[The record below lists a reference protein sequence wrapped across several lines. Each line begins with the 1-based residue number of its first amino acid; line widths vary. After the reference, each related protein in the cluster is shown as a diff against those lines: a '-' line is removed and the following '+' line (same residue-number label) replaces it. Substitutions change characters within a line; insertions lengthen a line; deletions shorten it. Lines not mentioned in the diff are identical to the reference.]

1 MMPYPPRL
9 PAALRWTACVVLAL
23 QLAGCA
29 TAPGGSGDSKAAS
42 TTAAPKGESEALMAA
57 ENALRD
63 GDCRGAAENYLA
75 AARAST
81 DAAAAMRAS
90 QLAVGCEQFTTARLA
105 TQRWLELD
113 PWSGDAALTSAL
125 VALKRYDLKEARKA
139 LTSWRDSGSA
149 GSQDPL
155 RFAEL
160 LQQETDATAV
170 YRVFG
175 DVLVNDDSTS
185 EVLLAEAR
193 LAMAANNMKVARAAA
208 ERALVLDSDLVE
220 ARIIILRAMSVQG
233 DHDAAIEG
241 ARALR
246 GVLEGEDVFLVSDLL
261 TAADRNEEARKELEP
276 LAAESETKLGA
287 ERRLIAMSMQEG
299 DFAAAE
305 ERLKPLMGER
315 GTTALA
321 ILVMA
326 QLSEQKGD
334 DARAMQ
340 SYQLLADSSLA
351 LTARR
356 AAARL
361 LLKHG
366 DKKNALMLL
375 DEYAAQN
382 PEARVETG
390 ASRAQLLVQAGDLP
404 GALQGLDELDE
415 AYPDHPDL
423 EYQRATVLESGG
435 RTRDAIAVFERA
447 QKARP
452 DDPQLSN
459 ALGFTLADHNQKLG
473 KAEELVRHALSV
485 SPDSPAIQD
494 SLGWVL
500 FRRGKLNDALPI
512 LKRAW
517 HNSGDSE
524 IAAHYGEALWKSGDQ
539 GQARYIWQQAL
550 NTDPSHAGLR
560 ATMSRLTGEEVGTPQ

>member
-1 MMPYPPRL
+1 
-9 PAALRWTACVVLAL
+9 
-23 QLAGCA
+23 
-29 TAPGGSGDSKAAS
+29 
-42 TTAAPKGESEALMAA
+42 MAA
-57 ENALRD
+57 ENALRE
-63 GDCRGAAENYLA
+63 GDCRAASENYLA
-75 AARAST
+75 AAQASA
-81 DAAAAMRAS
+81 DPDVAMRAS
-90 QLAVGCEQFTTARLA
+90 QLAVGCEQFTTARAA
-105 TQRWLELD
+105 TQRWLQLD
-113 PWSGDAALTSAL
+113 AWSGDAALTAAL
-125 VALKRYDLKEARKA
+125 VALKRYDLPEARKA
-139 LTSWRDSGSA
+139 LTQWRDGGSA

-170 YRVFG
+170 YRVFR
-175 DVLVNDDSTS
+175 DVLVGEDPTS
-185 EVLLAEAR
+185 EVLLAQAR
-193 LAMAANNMKVARAAA
+193 LAMAGQNMQVARAAA
-208 ERALVLDSDLVE
+208 ERALTLDSDMVE
-220 ARIIILRAMSVQG
+220 ARIIILRSLSMQG
-233 DHDAAIEG
+233 QHDAAIEG

-246 GVLEGEDVFLVSDLL
+246 GVLDGEDVFLVADLL
-261 TAADRNEEARKELEP
+261 TAADRNDEARKELEP
-276 LAAESETKLGA
+276 LAADEATKLGA

-305 ERLKPLMGER
+305 ARLAPLMGER
-315 GTTALA
+315 GATALA

-340 SYQLLADSSLA
+340 SYRLLADSSLA

-356 AAARL
+356 GAARL

-366 DKKNALMLL
+366 DKKNALALL
-375 DEYAAQN
+375 DDYAAQN

-390 ASRAQLLVQAGDLP
+390 ATRAFLLAQSGDVE
-404 GALQGLDELDE
+404 GALQGLDQLQQ
-415 AYPDHPDL
+415 AYPDHPEL
-423 EYQRATVLESGG
+423 EYQRATVLEAGG
-435 RTRDAIAVFERA
+435 RTREAIAAFEKA

-459 ALGFTLADHNQKLG
+459 ALGFTLADHGQKLTR
-473 KAEELVRHALSV
+473 AEELVRHALEV
-485 SPDSPAIQD
+485 SPDNPAIQD

-500 FRRGKLNDALPI
+500 FRRGKIAEALPV

-524 IAAHYGEALWKSGDQ
+524 IAAHYGEALWKSGDE

-550 NTDPSHAGLR
+550 NTDPSSTGVR
-560 ATMSRLTGEEVGTPQ
+560 NTMSRLTGEEVGKPR

>member
-1 MMPYPPRL
+1 MPHPPRL
-9 PAALRWTACVVLAL
+9 TAALRWTVCVVLTI
-23 QLAGCA
+23 QLAACA
-29 TAPGGSGDSKAAS
+29 TAPSGEPAAAS
-42 TTAAPKGESEALMAA
+42 PAPKGESEALMAA
-57 ENALRD
+57 ENALRA
-63 GDCRGAAENYLA
+63 GDCRGASENYLA

-81 DAAAAMRAS
+81 DSAAAMRAS
-90 QLAVGCEQFTTARLA
+90 QLAVGCEQFTTARMA
-105 TQRWLELD
+105 TQRWLQLD

-125 VALKRYDLKEARKA
+125 VALKRYDLKEARTA
-139 LTSWRDSGSA
+139 LTTWRDSGSA

-160 LQQETDATAV
+160 LEQETDATAV

-175 DVLVNDDSTS
+175 DVLVNEDPTA

-193 LAMAANNMKVARAAA
+193 LAMAAHNMKVARSSA
-208 ERALVLDSDLVE
+208 EQALTLDSELVE

-233 DHDAAIEG
+233 QNDAAIEG
-241 ARALR
+241 ARALQ
-246 GVLEGEDVFLVSDLL
+246 GVLEGEDLFLVADLL
-261 TAADRNEEARKELEP
+261 TAADRNDEARKELEP
-276 LAAESETKLGA
+276 LSAGPDTRLGA

-315 GTTALA
+315 GATALA

-326 QLSEQKGD
+326 QLAEQKGD

-340 SYQLLADSSLA
+340 SYQLLADTSLA

-356 AAARL
+356 SAARL

-375 DEYAAQN
+375 DDYAAQN

-390 ASRAQLLVQAGDLP
+390 ASRAQLLAQSGDLQ
-404 GALQGLDELDE
+404 GALEGLDELQQ

-423 EYQRATVLESGG
+423 EYQRATVLETGG
-435 RTRDAIAVFERA
+435 RTRDAIAAFERA
-447 QKARP
+447 QKQRP

-473 KAEELVRHALSV
+473 KAEELVRHALEV
-485 SPDSPAIQD
+485 SPDNPAIQD
-494 SLGWVL
+494 TLGWVM
-500 FRRGKLNDALPI
+500 FRRGRLDQALPI
-512 LKRAW
+512 LKMAW

-560 ATMSRLTGEEVGTPQ
+560 ATMSRLTGEEIGGPQ

>member
-1 MMPYPPRL
+1 M
-9 PAALRWTACVVLAL
+9 
-23 QLAGCA
+23 QLAACA
-29 TAPGGSGDSKAAS
+29 TAPSGTPGAKAAA
-42 TTAAPKGESEALMAA
+42 TAPAPKGESEALMAA
-57 ENALRD
+57 ENALRA
-63 GDCRGAAENYLA
+63 GDCRGASENYLA
-75 AARAST
+75 AARASSE
-81 DAAAAMRAS
+81 ASAAMRAS
-90 QLAVGCEQFTTARLA
+90 QLAVGCEQFTTARQA

-113 PWSGDAALTSAL
+113 PWSGDAALTAAL
-125 VALKRYDLKEARKA
+125 VALKRYDLNEARKA
-139 LTSWRDSGSA
+139 LTTWRDSGSA

-160 LQQETDATAV
+160 LEQETDATAV

-175 DVLVNDDSTS
+175 DVLVSDDPTA

-193 LAMAANNMKVARAAA
+193 LAMAAHNMKVARASA
-208 ERALVLDSDLVE
+208 EKALTLDSELVE
-220 ARIIILRAMSVQG
+220 ARIIILRTLSMQG
-233 DHDAAIEG
+233 QHDSAIEG
-241 ARALR
+241 ARALK
-246 GVLEGEDVFLVSDLL
+246 GVLEGEDMFLVAALL
-261 TAADRNEEARKELEP
+261 TAADRNDEARKELEP
-276 LAAESETKLGA
+276 LAAVPETKLGA

-361 LLKHG
+361 LMKHG

-375 DEYAAQN
+375 DDYAAQN

-390 ASRAQLLVQAGDLP
+390 ASRAQLLAQSGDLQ
-404 GALQGLDELDE
+404 GALQGLDELQQ

-423 EYQRATVLESGG
+423 EYQRATVLETGG
-435 RTRDAIAVFERA
+435 RTRDAIAAFERA
-447 QKARP
+447 QKERP

-473 KAEELVRHALSV
+473 RAEELVRHALEV
-485 SPDSPAIQD
+485 SPDNPAIQD
-494 SLGWVL
+494 SLGWVM
-500 FRRGKLNDALPI
+500 FRRGRLDQALPI
-512 LKRAW
+512 LKKAW
-517 HNSGDSE
+517 NNSGDSE

-550 NTDPSHAGLR
+550 NTDPSHSGLR
-560 ATMSRLTGEEVGTPQ
+560 ATMSRLTGEEVGGPQ